1 MTRLKKVINKFFN
14 YSIDFINNKTR
25 LNIRHIIAYFLSK
38 LCSNKVN
45 ENLIVFGSNNG
56 KAFSGNSKYLF
67 LYLNQNSNYQC
78 IWFTTS
84 RKVLNDL
91 RNKNYHVISVK
102 NLIKAIKTLK
112 AAKYIF
118 ITHGLGDILMIDFSP
133 QTQLIR
139 LSHGIGIK
147 NLKEKFSNFFLDFYK
162 KKIRQYL
169 VKRISYVVVTS
180 DKDVKIK
187 KSNFPL
193 PSNKFLKVGFPRND
207 ILVNFSKE
215 QYLESKKSLAIA
227 ENSEVILYAPTF
239 RRYKHTSPLDEDFFK
254 KLNELLISENKVM
267 LFKPH
272 PSSEKINLDP
282 YTSIKSVD
290 PKVDIMDLL
299 VFSDLLIT
307 DYSSVF
313 FDFLITKR
321 PILFFAYDLEEYS
334 MKRGL
339 YFNYETFVP
348 GPIVKTKDEFF
359 LKLKTI
365 NQWVKDYEAKRNEV
379 QDKYIKYSDGNSIKK
394 IIEFL
399 GLKLN

>member
-1 MTRLKKVINKFFN
+1 MNKFFN
-14 YSIDFINNKTR
+14 YLIDFVNNKTR
-25 LNIRHIIAYFLSK
+25 LNLRHLFAYFLSK
-38 LCSNKVN
+38 LCSKKVN

-56 KAFSGNSKYLF
+56 KGFSGNSKYLF
-67 LYLNQNSNYQC
+67 LYINQNSNYQC
-78 IWFTTS
+78 IWFTAS
-84 RKVLNDL
+84 QKVLNDL
-91 RNKNYHVISVK
+91 REKNFHVISVK
-102 NLIKAIKTLK
+102 NLIKAIKILK

-118 ITHGLGDILMIDFSP
+118 ITHGLGDVLMIDFSP

-147 NLKEKFSNFFLDFYK
+147 NLKEKFSNFFTDFYK

-169 VKRISYVVVTS
+169 VKRISYLAVTS
-180 DKDVKIK
+180 DKDIQIK

-193 PSNKFLKVGFPRND
+193 PPNKFLKVGFPRND
-207 ILVNFSKE
+207 ILSKISKE
-215 QYLESKKSLAIA
+215 KYLESKKSLGIA
-227 ENSEVILYAPTF
+227 ENSDVILYAPTF
-239 RRYKHTSPLDEDFFK
+239 RRYNHKTPLNENFFK
-254 KLNELLISENKVM
+254 KLNELLISENKIM

-272 PSSEKINLDP
+272 PSSEKIDLDP
-282 YTSIKSVD
+282 YINIKSID
-290 PKVDIMDLL
+290 PKFDIMDLL

-339 YFNYETFVP
+339 YFNYESFVP
-348 GPIVKTKDEFF
+348 GPIVKTRDEFY

-365 NQWVKDYEAKRNEV
+365 NQWANDYETKRNNV
-379 QDKYIKYSDGNSIKK
+379 QDIYLKYSDGNSTEK
-394 IIEFL
+394 IIKLL